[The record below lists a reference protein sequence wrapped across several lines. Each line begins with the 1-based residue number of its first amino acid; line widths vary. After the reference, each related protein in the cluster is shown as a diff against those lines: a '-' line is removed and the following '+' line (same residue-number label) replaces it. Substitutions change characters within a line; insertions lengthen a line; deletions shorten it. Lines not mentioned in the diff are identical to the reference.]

1 VLWRAADVVQIEL
14 GSRSIVVENVHSEH
28 VSALLS
34 NRGARARSA
43 AETTAPVA
51 ALRNKLDELG
61 FLTPGP
67 EADWTATAPP
77 VPAYLGSDLAALSTQ
92 FGGDASAVLHA
103 RREAAVAV
111 HGTSRL
117 ATSVAATMAAAG
129 IGWVQLVH
137 GGDVRAADACP
148 GGLAPADEGRR
159 FGIAAVDAI
168 RRAAPDV
175 DTTPIPAD
183 RVADLVVLTD
193 PAPVDS
199 TVRSSLH
206 LDSAAH
212 LVARVEGNRGVI
224 GPLVLPG
231 VTSCLRCADLHRT
244 DRDPAWPAMAVQLA
258 GKPRHRAASD
268 VALCVAA
275 AGVTAS
281 QALAYLDRQQP
292 ATIEG
297 TLEWHLPDWR
307 LRRRSWSV
315 HHRCDC
321 GATAGRSATRQ
332 NDLVIVS

>member
-1 VLWRAADVVQIEL
+1 MPRCCHDDRADFLRPIARILRPPPSAAQLNAAAIVLWRASDVVQIEL
-14 GSRSIVVENVHSEH
+14 GSRCIVVENVLRAR
-28 VSALLS
+28 VCFAA

-92 FGGDASAVLHA
+92 LGGDASAVLHA

-168 RRAAPDV
+168 RRAAPGCGRD
-175 DTTPIPAD
+175 AD
-183 RVADLVVLTD
+183 PRR
-193 PAPVDS
+193 PGCRPGCPHRPGS
-199 TVRSSLH
+199 GG
-206 LDSAAH
+206 LD
-212 LVARVEGNRGVI
+212 
-224 GPLVLPG
+224 
-231 VTSCLRCADLHRT
+231 
-244 DRDPAWPAMAVQLA
+244 
-258 GKPRHRAASD
+258 
-268 VALCVAA
+268 
-275 AGVTAS
+275 
-281 QALAYLDRQQP
+281 
-292 ATIEG
+292 
-297 TLEWHLPDWR
+297 
-307 LRRRSWSV
+307 
-315 HHRCDC
+315 
-321 GATAGRSATRQ
+321 GA
-332 NDLVIVS
+332 